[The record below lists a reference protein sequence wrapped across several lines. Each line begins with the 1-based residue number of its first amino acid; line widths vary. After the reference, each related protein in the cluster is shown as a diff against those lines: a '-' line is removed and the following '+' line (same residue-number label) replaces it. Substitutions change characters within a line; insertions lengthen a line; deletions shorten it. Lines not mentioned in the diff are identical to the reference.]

1 MALTHRVGLASLLS
15 VLAFAC
21 TGEVDDPGIVNPPP
35 GGGNGS
41 GTTGGASAVGG
52 STSTGSTASTAG
64 GSGQTGGA
72 SNSGGNA
79 TTGGAPSLANGGP
92 RLRMLT
98 RAEYTNSI
106 TYLVGAI
113 SAPLELPPD
122 GEEKGGLTA
131 VEAGKGTINSSS
143 VALYETATRTA
154 VAEVFADSARWQQLV
169 GCTPKVDLSDA
180 CVTTFIKTFGKR
192 AFRRDLDD
200 MEVQQWLKVGKDA
213 AQLGNSASTG
223 LSTLTSGILQ
233 SPFFLYRIET
243 NQLDATSQR
252 LKYDGRSMATRLSYL
267 LTGAPPSDALLTAAA
282 SGQLDTADGVKAAA
296 ATLLTD
302 AKAAERMAVFFNE
315 FSQASLVQVTQ
326 KSPTLFP
333 MFTQAL
339 RDSMEQSLR
348 LWVKDVVIAP
358 GTDVRRFF
366 DSDTFYVD
374 ANLAPIYGVSAPASG
389 FMQVKL
395 GPESG
400 RAGVLGQAAVLAGH
414 SQVENT
420 SPTRRGIYVYEHFLC
435 QPEPVLPADIVI
447 PDLSDDPTLTAREK
461 LAIHAVGACAG
472 CHTAFDPLGL
482 GLERLDA
489 IGRYRTMEVGKVI
502 DATGTLDGVP
512 YDGAAEM
519 GAVFANNQRVL
530 TCLMNN
536 FYSHANGVE
545 DYEPD
550 SAQIASLT
558 QVLATKGYVWR
569 DFVADFVAS
578 EAFRSA
584 PAAVTAGNP

>member
-1 MALTHRVGLASLLS
+1 
-15 VLAFAC
+15 
-21 TGEVDDPGIVNPPP
+21 
-35 GGGNGS
+35 
-41 GTTGGASAVGG
+41 
-52 STSTGSTASTAG
+52 
-64 GSGQTGGA
+64 
-72 SNSGGNA
+72 
-79 TTGGAPSLANGGP
+79 
-92 RLRMLT
+92 MLT
-98 RAEYTNSI
+98 RSEYTNSI
-106 TYLVGAI
+106 TYLLGTI
-113 SAPLELPPD
+113 SAALELPPD
-122 GEEKGGLTA
+122 GEENGKLAA

-143 VALYETATRTA
+143 VALYEIATRTA
-154 VAEVFADSARWQQLV
+154 VAEVFADTARWQQVV

-213 AQLGNSASTG
+213 AQLGNSAATG

-243 NQLDATSQR
+243 NRLDATIQR
-252 LKYDGRSMATRLSYL
+252 LKYDGHSMATRLAYL

-282 SGQLDTADGVKAAA
+282 SGQLDTVDGIKAAA
-296 ATLLTD
+296 APLLTD
-302 AKAAERMAVFFNE
+302 AKAVERMAVFFNE
-315 FSQASLVQVTQ
+315 FAQASLVQVTQ
-326 KSPTLFP
+326 KSPVLFP
-333 MFTQAL
+333 DFSPAL
-339 RDSMEQSLR
+339 RNSMEESLR

-389 FMQVKL
+389 FMKVQL

-414 SQVENT
+414 SQVEDT
-420 SPTRRGIYVYEHFLC
+420 SPTRRGIFIFEHFLC
-435 QPEPVLPADIVI
+435 GPTVTIPAELMDEIGK
-447 PDLSDDPTLTAREK
+447 LSEDPTLTAREK
-461 LAIHAVGACAG
+461 LDLHRVKPACAS
-472 CHTAFDPLGL
+472 CHALFDPLGF
-482 GLERLDA
+482 GLERLDP

-502 DATGTLDGVP
+502 DATGTLDGVAF
-512 YDGAAEM
+512 DGAAQM
-519 GAVFANNQRVL
+519 GAAFANNERVL

-545 DYEPD
+545 SYAAD

-558 QVLATKGYVWR
+558 QALATKGYAWR
-569 DFVADFVAS
+569 DFVADFVVS

>member
-1 MALTHRVGLASLLS
+1 M
-15 VLAFAC
+15 
-21 TGEVDDPGIVNPPP
+21 
-35 GGGNGS
+35 
-41 GTTGGASAVGG
+41 
-52 STSTGSTASTAG
+52 
-64 GSGQTGGA
+64 
-72 SNSGGNA
+72 
-79 TTGGAPSLANGGP
+79 
-92 RLRMLT
+92 
-98 RAEYTNSI
+98 
-106 TYLVGAI
+106 
-113 SAPLELPPD
+113 
-122 GEEKGGLTA
+122 
-131 VEAGKGTINSSS
+131 
-143 VALYETATRTA
+143 
-154 VAEVFADSARWQQLV
+154 FADAARWQQLV

-192 AFRRDLDD
+192 AFRRDLTD

-213 AQLGNSASTG
+213 AQLGNSAATG

-243 NQLDATSQR
+243 NQLDATLQR
-252 LKYDGRSMATRLSYL
+252 LKFDGPSMATRLAYL

-282 SGQLDTADGVKAAA
+282 SGQLDSAEGVKTAA

-302 AKAAERMAVFFNE
+302 EKAAERIAVFFNQ
-315 FSQASLVQVTQ
+315 FSQASLVQITQ
-326 KSPTLFP
+326 KSAMMFP
-333 MFTQAL
+333 SFTPAL

-366 DSDTFYVD
+366 DSDVFYVD
-374 ANLAPIYGVSAPASG
+374 ANLAPIYGVAAPASG

-414 SQVENT
+414 SQVETT

-435 QPEPVLPADIVI
+435 GPTPQLPPGVDI
-447 PDLSDDPTLTAREK
+447 PPLSEDPTLTAREK
-461 LAIHAVGACAG
+461 LDLHAVGVCAG
-472 CHTAFDPLGL
+472 CHSLFDPLGF
-482 GLERLDA
+482 GLEQLDP

-502 DATGTLDGVP
+502 DATGTLDGVA
-512 YDGAAEM
+512 YNGAAEM
-519 GAVFANNQRVL
+519 GAVFAKNERVL

-545 DYEPD
+545 DYKVD
-550 SAQIASLT
+550 SAQIANLT
-558 QVLATKGYVWR
+558 QALATKGYVWR